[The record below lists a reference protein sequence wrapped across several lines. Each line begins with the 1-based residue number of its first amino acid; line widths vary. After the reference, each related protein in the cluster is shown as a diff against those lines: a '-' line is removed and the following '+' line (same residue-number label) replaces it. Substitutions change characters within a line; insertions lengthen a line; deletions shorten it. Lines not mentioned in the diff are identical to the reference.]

1 MNAGEWAAWVAA
13 GAAVISVVFSGT
25 SWWSSRQS
33 REAKSEATNQA
44 NRAATAAEK
53 AAAAHQQTADASAR
67 VADAMERGF
76 SDAEDKPW
84 RIDHCGGGE
93 AGWHLVNTTTAPK
106 YTVSI
111 EGEPV
116 RDGTGYESV
125 DLGEI
130 DGHQSK
136 WLDLYVVAQ
145 TEDRTITV
153 RWRTD
158 TRRAISRSFGEDNC
172 LQPLK
177 TQRIELP

>member
-1 MNAGEWAAWVAA
+1 MYAGEWAASVAA
-13 GAAVISVVFSGT
+13 GAAVISVVFSGM

-33 REAKSEATNQA
+33 KEAKSEATNQA
-44 NRAATAAEK
+44 NRATTAAEK
-53 AAAAHQQTADASAR
+53 AATAHQQTADASTR

-84 RIDHCGGGE
+84 RVEDRGGGE
-93 AGWHLVNTTTAPK
+93 ADWHLVNTTTAPK

-116 RDGTGYESV
+116 RGGTGCESV

-130 DGHQSK
+130 DGHESK

-158 TRRAISRSFGEDNC
+158 TKRATKRSFGEDNY

>member
-1 MNAGEWAAWVAA
+1 MNAGEWAAWIAA
-13 GAAVISVVFSGT
+13 GAAVVSVAFSGL

-33 REAKSEATNQA
+33 KDAKLEATNQA
-44 NRAATAAEK
+44 NRATTAAEN
-53 AAAAHQQTADASAR
+53 AATAQQQTADASIR

-84 RIDHCGGGE
+84 RIDHRGGGE
-93 AGWHLVNTTTAPK
+93 ADWHLVNTTTLPK

-116 RDGTGYESV
+116 RDGVGYESV

-136 WLDLYVVAQ
+136 WLDLYVAAQ
-145 TEDRTITV
+145 TEDRTIIV

-158 TRRAISRSFGEDNC
+158 MKRAISRSVGEDKY
-172 LQPLK
+172 LQSVK